1 MKTNKKVQISLA
13 SIGLILI
20 LATYFLYPKLNESK
34 IISEKII
41 DIDKEKI
48 DTDEEIVNTFENV
61 EYKGLYD
68 KNNPF
73 VVKSD
78 SAYILITDTDIVYM
92 KTMHLVLFMKD
103 GRKVNITSDKGRYN
117 KITYDTFFEDNVKA
131 TDGENVVI
139 SENLDLISSED
150 VAHIYNNVILKNDK
164 SSLQADKIDY
174 DFETRYYHISMYK
187 DKKVKIKLVQWAI

>member
-20 LATYFLYPKLNESK
+20 LATYFLYPRLNESK

-48 DTDEEIVNTFENV
+48 DTNEEIVNTFENV

-92 KTMHLVLFMKD
+92 KTMHLVLFMND

-131 TDGENVVI
+131 TDGENVVL
-139 SENLDLISSED
+139 SENLDLIASED

-187 DKKVKIKLVQWAI
+187 DKKVKIKLVQ